1 MPAAPAKG
9 MPVIIGEPPV
19 EAAVAWLAKELA
31 TDAAEE
37 ATLERSEATL
47 ERAEEAAPV
56 TDALYLLA

>member
-19 EAAVAWLAKELA
+19 EAVVAWPVIELA
-31 TDAAEE
+31 ADAAEE
-37 ATLERSEATL
+37 RKLERSEAAL

-56 TDALYLLA
+56 TDPLYLLA